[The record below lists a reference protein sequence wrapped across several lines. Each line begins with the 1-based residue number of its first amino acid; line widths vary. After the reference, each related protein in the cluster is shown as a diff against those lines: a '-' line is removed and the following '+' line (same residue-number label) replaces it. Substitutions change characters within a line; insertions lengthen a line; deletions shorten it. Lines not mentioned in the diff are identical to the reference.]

1 VDAHVDLFSRYTDE
15 DIHNLMAYIQTLR

>member
-1 VDAHVDLFSRYTDE
+1 ALFPKYTDA